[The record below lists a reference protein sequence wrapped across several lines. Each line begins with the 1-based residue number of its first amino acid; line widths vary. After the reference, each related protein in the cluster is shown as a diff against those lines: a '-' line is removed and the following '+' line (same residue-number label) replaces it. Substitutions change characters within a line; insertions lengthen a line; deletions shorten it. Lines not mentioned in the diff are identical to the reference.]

1 MNADATAVV
10 RELARSPLFAGLGPP
25 GLQRLAGECHVRR
38 FAKQTV
44 IFSRGDPGRSML
56 LTVAGSVA
64 LSVASAEGT
73 EVVLAVLRPPA
84 VFGELAIID
93 GGPRVATATAR
104 EPTVL
109 VTIPRPAVMDLL
121 EGEPG
126 FALGLLRI
134 VVRLVRSADDRAADL
149 VLLSLQARVE
159 KFLTDA
165 ASASQRDDGP
175 RPSGCAVPVDLRMTQ
190 TDLARLVGGSRQQVN
205 RIVLVLEERGAIE
218 RSGTRIVAVRPER
231 LMALH

>member
-1 MNADATAVV
+1 MNTDATAVV

-121 EGEPG
+121 EREPG

-159 KFLTDA
+159 KFLADA
-165 ASASQRDDGP
+165 TSARQPDGQRPPG
-175 RPSGCAVPVDLRMTQ
+175 SAVPVDLRMTQ

-205 RIVLVLEERGAIE
+205 RIVLMLEERGAIE
-218 RSGTRIVAVRPER
+218 RSGTRIVAVHPER
-231 LMALH
+231 LMALQ

>member
-10 RELARSPLFAGLGPP
+10 RELARSPLFAGISAP
-25 GLQRLAGECHVRR
+25 GLQRLVGECHVRR

-64 LSVASAEGT
+64 LSVASVEGT

-109 VTIPRPAVMDLL
+109 VTIPRAAVMDLL
-121 EGEPG
+121 EREPG
-126 FALGLLRI
+126 FALGLLQT

-159 KFLTDA
+159 KFLADA
-165 ASASQRDDGP
+165 TSARQQDGQRPPG
-175 RPSGCAVPVDLRMTQ
+175 SAVPVDLRMTQ

-205 RIVLVLEERGAIE
+205 RIVLMLEERGAIE
-218 RSGTRIVAVRPER
+218 RSGTTIVAVRPER
-231 LMALH
+231 LMALQ